1 MEMVSSETVGG
12 GGRCY
17 LFLKG
22 GKVLE
27 LYLSGCLGVKFMA
40 DRLYVSGGQSN
51 ASPENV
57 SCLSY
62 GFNLLR
68 HKCIEENKGY
78 FTISPTYMLYAF

>member
-1 MEMVSSETVGG
+1 
-12 GGRCY
+12 
-17 LFLKG
+17 
-22 GKVLE
+22 
-27 LYLSGCLGVKFMA
+27 MA
-40 DRLYVSGGQSN
+40 DRLYVSGGGN
-51 ASPENV
+51 PMPPPENV

>member
-1 MEMVSSETVGG
+1 M
-12 GGRCY
+12 
-17 LFLKG
+17 LFILKGG

-40 DRLYVSGGQSN
+40 DRLYVSGGGN
-51 ASPENV
+51 PMPPPENV

-68 HKCIEENKGY
+68 HKCMEENKGY